1 MKLVANNKEDVASS
15 LLADKKHDIG
25 KLADKVQ
32 LDSRVYSEYNLE
44 IKELA
49 QQWFGVGLRFH
60 VLVDGKPDTCMS
72 AMTNMIVKLGIDA
85 VKEMLSKQQQSTSYA
100 TSRRSGFRADKTS
113 RLMEMHTLF
122 KTWNTGA
129 SRSNYPV
136 FHLNVIHDIIKQV
149 CKKSDITDNRT
160 MFTSREPPSYRKI
173 IIDLSKEV
181 GTSMFDITGFMKRYD
196 RS

>member
-1 MKLVANNKEDVASS
+1 MTDISSVDNMKPTTTTTNKDVVSYNTTKKRVVCKNTRKLQQVPTKVFASQLERSRS
-15 LLADKKHDIG
+15 LALLREGKINGALMRVTIEIYEIG
-25 KLADKVQ
+25 
-32 LDSRVYSEYNLE
+32 LE
-44 IKELA
+44 
-49 QQWFGVGLRFH
+49 
-60 VLVDGKPDTCMS
+60 VL
-72 AMTNMIVKLGIDA
+72 
-85 VKEMLSKQQQSTSYA
+85 ESKQQQSTSYA

>member
-1 MKLVANNKEDVASS
+1 MSVKPSVNTLKSTTTTTNKDVVSYNTTKKRVVCKNTRKLQQVPTKVLASQLERSRS
-15 LLADKKHDIG
+15 LALQREGKINGALMRVTIEIYEIG
-25 KLADKVQ
+25 
-32 LDSRVYSEYNLE
+32 LE
-44 IKELA
+44 
-49 QQWFGVGLRFH
+49 
-60 VLVDGKPDTCMS
+60 VL
-72 AMTNMIVKLGIDA
+72 
-85 VKEMLSKQQQSTSYA
+85 ESKQQQSTSYA